1 MARISPLHIDI
12 PSAPVHLH
20 NKKSSNPEAQSPGSY
35 FSSKEEEGSFS
46 FTRNGS
52 QYLASP
58 SSEVSSPM
66 MTPLPFK
73 TMMHHNN
80 QHHQYHTLLTPITPA
95 PCGGVEKDDRKKL
108 REYEFPAAASTVAI
122 KVESSPYQPYMN
134 HTFTQLR
141 QQQQNQLPTP
151 PAAKATTAP
160 LSYSAKYANY
170 TNSSSTQQQQPQPQQ
185 QQQQQTVVRVSPRP
199 THNNSNTSSRKP
211 STTMALSM
219 IEKEKMT
226 YQYPT
231 HRVSMVSPPPPPYI
245 SPSSDHVA
253 TTTTQTT
260 TAAIIAIA
268 PPLQHLDLQ
277 SQQHQQQQHPY
288 DPTIITPTSLTQA
301 KNKRHSLPV
310 ALTRSASSSSVPL
323 CSPSPAII
331 TIAGVGAGANNETRP
346 APRVFTPKAF
356 SRNEKRHSLAV
367 IPSSSSLAAANSNIA
382 QCPSAMTMSMAA
394 LPRPMMN
401 HRGGHGMPPQA
412 IPIFSSGSGST
423 SSMEMT
429 ITMKSPP
436 SAFNPR
442 SSTRLLERIE
452 SVETLYSHKNSSEE
466 GANLSALI
474 SPEGDHKTNN
484 NNMMLNNN
492 SLTASSLRIASLQ
505 RAATVSAAERNLMM
519 SRSSSNE
526 RRQEFPGFW
535 EDAKA
540 HNMHWTVY
548 SLGLVAVASLVW
560 VLMLPALMMW
570 VPVFPGAV
578 VLLMGT
584 QYAFQHQYYRQQ
596 SGMSSAASSPPRF
609 YSEGYSESPSPPRHQ
624 GGGQQQTM
632 SMSVVQQLQLQQ
644 QTPSPEYRRSWFSA
658 FRSPVNN
665 GDVKNNN
672 GNIGGRWG
680 EERLKNQRRES
691 SSSIASSETVSSSST
706 DSGMDSN
713 ESSPVEAPARSPS
726 SLFGTGS
733 FSSIPMT
740 SPAISVLALGL
751 GEKKDKEKERGDL
764 SGGDLSA
771 MLMMMPPPPAY
782 VPRRYEDVSS
792 GIVMGVGVVDE
803 KGRKWETEMEKKVA
817 LGLPEIAPLGDL
829 MSEFAVDFGAIRY

>member
-1 MARISPLHIDI
+1 MSLGNDDEYGSPAKTHDE
-12 PSAPVHLH
+12 P
-20 NKKSSNPEAQSPGSY
+20 QGGSRY
-35 FSSKEEEGSFS
+35 
-46 FTRNGS
+46 
-52 QYLASP
+52 
-58 SSEVSSPM
+58 
-66 MTPLPFK
+66 
-73 TMMHHNN
+73 
-80 QHHQYHTLLTPITPA
+80 
-95 PCGGVEKDDRKKL
+95 
-108 REYEFPAAASTVAI
+108 ASTGD
-122 KVESSPYQPYMN
+122 P
-134 HTFTQLR
+134 
-141 QQQQNQLPTP
+141 
-151 PAAKATTAP
+151 
-160 LSYSAKYANY
+160 
-170 TNSSSTQQQQPQPQQ
+170 
-185 QQQQQTVVRVSPRP
+185 
-199 THNNSNTSSRKP
+199 
-211 STTMALSM
+211 
-219 IEKEKMT
+219 
-226 YQYPT
+226 
-231 HRVSMVSPPPPPYI
+231 
-245 SPSSDHVA
+245 
-253 TTTTQTT
+253 
-260 TAAIIAIA
+260 
-268 PPLQHLDLQ
+268 DL
-277 SQQHQQQQHPY
+277 
-288 DPTIITPTSLTQA
+288 
-301 KNKRHSLPV
+301 
-310 ALTRSASSSSVPL
+310 
-323 CSPSPAII
+323 
-331 TIAGVGAGANNETRP
+331 
-346 APRVFTPKAF
+346 
-356 SRNEKRHSLAV
+356 
-367 IPSSSSLAAANSNIA
+367 
-382 QCPSAMTMSMAA
+382 
-394 LPRPMMN
+394 
-401 HRGGHGMPPQA
+401 
-412 IPIFSSGSGST
+412 SSGSGST

-584 QYAFQHQYYRQQ
+584 QYAAYRWRRRRHYRQQLKDRRPSPAALSSMRAASAALTHSRSSSVIATAPSSPQLHPLSFSSPQRDHVRGVSIGSTGGAGGGGVSVMMGGVGGRGHAYRSSLSTMHTSVGSITTGDSFLEPHQPSLPHHLRSQFQHQYYRQQ

>member
-1 MARISPLHIDI
+1 
-12 PSAPVHLH
+12 
-20 NKKSSNPEAQSPGSY
+20 
-35 FSSKEEEGSFS
+35 
-46 FTRNGS
+46 
-52 QYLASP
+52 
-58 SSEVSSPM
+58 
-66 MTPLPFK
+66 
-73 TMMHHNN
+73 
-80 QHHQYHTLLTPITPA
+80 
-95 PCGGVEKDDRKKL
+95 
-108 REYEFPAAASTVAI
+108 
-122 KVESSPYQPYMN
+122 
-134 HTFTQLR
+134 
-141 QQQQNQLPTP
+141 
-151 PAAKATTAP
+151 
-160 LSYSAKYANY
+160 
-170 TNSSSTQQQQPQPQQ
+170 
-185 QQQQQTVVRVSPRP
+185 
-199 THNNSNTSSRKP
+199 
-211 STTMALSM
+211 
-219 IEKEKMT
+219 
-226 YQYPT
+226 
-231 HRVSMVSPPPPPYI
+231 
-245 SPSSDHVA
+245 
-253 TTTTQTT
+253 
-260 TAAIIAIA
+260 
-268 PPLQHLDLQ
+268 
-277 SQQHQQQQHPY
+277 
-288 DPTIITPTSLTQA
+288 
-301 KNKRHSLPV
+301 
-310 ALTRSASSSSVPL
+310 
-323 CSPSPAII
+323 
-331 TIAGVGAGANNETRP
+331 
-346 APRVFTPKAF
+346 
-356 SRNEKRHSLAV
+356 
-367 IPSSSSLAAANSNIA
+367 
-382 QCPSAMTMSMAA
+382 
-394 LPRPMMN
+394 
-401 HRGGHGMPPQA
+401 MPPQA

-474 SPEGDHKTNN
+474 GPEGDHKTNN
-484 NNMMLNNN
+484 NNVMLNNN

-584 QYAFQHQYYRQQ
+584 QYAAYRWRRRRHYRQQLKDRRPSPAALSSMRAASAALTHSRDSFLEPHQPSLQFQHQYYRQQ

-672 GNIGGRWG
+672 SNIGGRWG

-726 SLFGTGS
+726 SLFGAGS

-792 GIVMGVGVVDE
+792 DIVMGVGVVDE
-803 KGRKWETEMEKKVA
+803 KGRQWETEMEKKVA